1 MLKVIITIIYIYQLL
16 KLSKFD
22 GIKLN
27 TYTSINKQKI
37 GSLYRPQ
44 LIEIWTNSNIKALYQ
59 H

>member
-22 GIKLN
+22 GIQLN

-37 GSLYRPQ
+37 GSLLYPQ
-44 LIEIWTNSNIKALYQ
+44 HHDQKNKQSLKAP
-59 H
+59 